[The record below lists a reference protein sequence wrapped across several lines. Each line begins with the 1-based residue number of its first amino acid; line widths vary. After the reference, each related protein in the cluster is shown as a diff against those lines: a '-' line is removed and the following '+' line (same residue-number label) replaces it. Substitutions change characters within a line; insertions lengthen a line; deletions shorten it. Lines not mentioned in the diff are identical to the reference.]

1 MTNAYTQTDDNNDN
15 TDERLVETIY
25 SQLRQDILF
34 GVYQPAAKLKQSGLR
49 RRYEGS
55 VNTIREALAHL
66 VAEGLVEAKGQ
77 RGFTVA
83 DVSLADLA
91 DITQTRILL
100 ESQAIRLSL
109 AAADLHWEGEVM
121 AAHYRLAK
129 IEELAISD
137 HAQHRTLLEQYDCEF
152 HRTLIAGCHSQW
164 ILRFHA
170 TMYDH
175 MQRYRSLACQVLEA
189 EELSAILRRSQRD
202 HLILRDAALAKDADR
217 LIELLDT
224 HIRKGEEFAQ
234 KYEA

>member
-1 MTNAYTQTDDNNDN
+1 MTSAYTLIDDKNGDN
-15 TDERLVETIY
+15 GERLVDTVT

-34 GVYQPAAKLKQSGLR
+34 GVHKPASKLKQSDLR
-49 RRYEGS
+49 NRYEAS
-55 VNTIREALAHL
+55 SNTIREALAHL

-100 ESQAIRLSL
+100 ESQAVRLSL
-109 AAADLHWEGEVM
+109 AVADLHWEGEVM
-121 AAHYRLAK
+121 AAHYRLTK
-129 IEELAISD
+129 IEELANQD
-137 HAQHRTLLEQYDCEF
+137 HAQHRTLLEQYDSEF
-152 HRTLIAGCHSQW
+152 HRTLIAGCNSPW

-175 MQRYRSLACQVLEA
+175 MLRYRSLACQVMEA
-189 EELSAILRRSQRD
+189 EELSASLRRSQHD

-217 LIELLDT
+217 LIELLDV

-234 KYEA
+234 KYDV